1 MNIFKDTNDINEK
14 SVAGFISLGIMIS
27 YAITDILFTCLGKVF
42 IVNEYIFEAFMWV
55 VLGSFGIAE
64 VGKFF
69 GKRKIKKDT
78 EEEKEQ

>member
-14 SVAGFISLGIMIS
+14 SVAGFISLVIMMA
-27 YAITDILFTCLGKVF
+27 YALIDILFACLGKVF
-42 IVNEYIFEAFMWV
+42 VVNEYIFEAFMWV